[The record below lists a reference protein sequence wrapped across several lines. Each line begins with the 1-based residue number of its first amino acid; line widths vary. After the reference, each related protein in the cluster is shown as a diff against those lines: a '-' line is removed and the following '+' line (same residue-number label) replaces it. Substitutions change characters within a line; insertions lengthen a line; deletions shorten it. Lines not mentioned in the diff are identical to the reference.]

1 MVTRARRLGQSDDM
15 PLSCYRK
22 KKAPLLYLTG
32 NRIAL
37 LLREAVKKV
46 RPSTPSAELKQ
57 YSAHSLRVWAC
68 VLLDEAGKPASY
80 IQKRLRWMG
89 DSFKMY
95 LRDTS
100 AIQGKHVDALQASSA
115 EVMKLLT
122 TPHDDV
128 VRLANSM
135 STFAVE
141 DGNFL
146 DDMD

>member
-1 MVTRARRLGQSDDM
+1 
-15 PLSCYRK
+15 
-22 KKAPLLYLTG
+22 
-32 NRIAL
+32 
-37 LLREAVKKV
+37 
-46 RPSTPSAELKQ
+46 
-57 YSAHSLRVWAC
+57 
-68 VLLDEAGKPASY
+68 
-80 IQKRLRWMG
+80 
-89 DSFKMY
+89 MY

-122 TPHDDV
+122 TPPDDV

-146 DDMD
+146 DEMD

>member
-1 MVTRARRLGQSDDM
+1 M
-15 PLSCYRK
+15 
-22 KKAPLLYLTG
+22 
-32 NRIAL
+32 
-37 LLREAVKKV
+37 
-46 RPSTPSAELKQ
+46 
-57 YSAHSLRVWAC
+57 
-68 VLLDEAGKPASY
+68 PASY

-122 TPHDDV
+122 TQPDDV

-141 DGNFL
+141 DENFL
-146 DDMD
+146 DEMD